1 MITPTGTE
9 QSNWEKKRLVR
20 IAARHADAL
29 QLDQSRGALWRLVEH
44 KDAQNFPKGRL

>member
-1 MITPTGTE
+1 MEPG
-9 QSNWEKKRLVR
+9 WKKKKLVR
-20 IAARHADAL
+20 HAL